1 LTHVSAPFQV
11 LHPFFDSLL
20 PLDTDARVAATH
32 AALPAIQAVVC
43 RGQQRQGSATCAPLH
58 DASHHHDG
66 AAPGQ
71 GKGAKR
77 DSSDPLGEHALA
89 HYRSACVWYADCRF
103 ISFHFSSVQ
112 LSSIISPSVPCCILL
127 FQTRLMETKRSSL
140 RGTNVG

>member
-1 LTHVSAPFQV
+1 MLMMKVNQAMQGTIPTHISTPFQV

-43 RGQQRQGSATCAPLH
+43 KGQHRQGSATCTPLH
-58 DASHHHDG
+58 DASHRHDG

-77 DSSDPLGEHALA
+77 VSSDIGEHPLA
-89 HYRSACVWYADCRF
+89 QYHSACVWYADCRF

-112 LSSIISPSVPCCILL
+112 LFSPPFRAAFFCFRPGL
-127 FQTRLMETKRSSL
+127 
-140 RGTNVG
+140 